1 MIVNVFH
8 TMSPLLKALFFVLI
22 VLVMASLGNGV
33 AFALAALIFN
43 LESSAILTT
52 LTASLTPEDAPLL
65 QFMNVANQL
74 VTFLGAALLFR
85 LLFGAAAVQ
94 GFWLRTPNSAIVL
107 VPLLALFALPL
118 IQAAFEINQNLIPEG
133 SSLEAMLKP
142 GEELAER
149 MTEAIL
155 TMPDLPALLIN
166 LFVVALVPAFCEE
179 IAFRGVL
186 QTHLAKGFRNPHVA
200 IWVSAFLF
208 SFIHFQFYGFIPRL
222 LLGAFFGYLLI
233 HTGSLWAPIAAHFI
247 NNAVAVGSHYILTK
261 NPDSLIETI
270 EEPSQ
275 HSNLV
280 LIAAGLFTL
289 FFWLVLQRSV
299 WPNIK
304 AKYLE
309 QPPRLATLFG
319 DKTPID
325 APPADDPDQREA

>member
-1 MIVNVFH
+1 
-8 TMSPLLKALFFVLI
+8 MSPLLKALFFLLI
-22 VLVMASLGNGV
+22 LLVMASVGSAVTFG
-33 AFALAALIFN
+33 LAALVFN
-43 LESSAILTT
+43 LEATAIMDVLNTS
-52 LTASLTPEDAPLL
+52 LTAEDAPLL

-74 VTFLGAALLFR
+74 VTFIGAALLFR
-85 LLFGAAAVQ
+85 LFFGSAAVQ
-94 GFWLRTPNSAIVL
+94 RFWLRKPNSAIVI

-118 IQAAFEINQNLIPEG
+118 IQAAFEVNQSLIPEG
-133 SSLEAMLKP
+133 SSLEALLKP
-142 GEELAER
+142 GEDLAER
-149 MTEAIL
+149 MTEALL

-186 QTHLAKGFRNPHVA
+186 QTQLAKAFRNPHIA

-233 HTGSLWAPIAAHFI
+233 HTGSLWAPIVAHFV

-261 NPDSLIETI
+261 NPDSLIETL
-270 EEPSQ
+270 EEPAQ
-275 HSNLV
+275 NSNLV

-299 WPNIK
+299 WPKIK

-309 QPPRLATLFG
+309 QPPSIAAMLEG
-319 DKTPID
+319 D
-325 APPADDPDQREA
+325 APLNAFPSDANENREV